1 MIYKRLI
8 STFALWIV
16 ICNVNA
22 QSEINEKLLE
32 QQILGTWHSEFK
44 YIDKNHPDSW
54 ITARSEDIY
63 KVDGFLVG
71 SVDYVYPDRAETLTY
86 EGRWTVKGGYML
98 IEITQTSGGYLSR
111 GAKTKDKILSFS
123 KTKMELLAEDGK
135 IIVLKR
141 PK

>member
-8 STFALWIV
+8 FTFALLIV

-22 QSEINEKLLE
+22 EAVIDEELLK

-44 YIDKNHPDSW
+44 YNDKNHPGSW
-54 ITARSEDIY
+54 IKARSEDIY
-63 KVDGFLVG
+63 KEGGFLVG
-71 SVDYVYPDRAETLTY
+71 SVDYEYPDRAETLTY
-86 EGRWTVKGGYML
+86 EGRWNIKDGYML

-123 KTKMELLAEDGK
+123 KTKMELLAKDGK
-135 IIVLKR
+135 IIVLK
-141 PK
+141 KH